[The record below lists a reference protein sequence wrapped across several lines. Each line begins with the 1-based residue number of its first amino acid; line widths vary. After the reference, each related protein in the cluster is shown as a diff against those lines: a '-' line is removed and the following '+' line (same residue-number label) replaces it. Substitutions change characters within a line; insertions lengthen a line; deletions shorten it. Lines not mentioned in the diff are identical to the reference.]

1 MLTRPSDPPLLSR
14 CRRLTRG
21 GAVAFALALV
31 LGVAALPAA
40 AQDDP
45 AAKRDQVRQQ
55 AADVAAQVD
64 ALEAD
69 NADVVQALDALQ
81 ANVTALDAEL
91 AQAQLEAD
99 QAAAALSQAN
109 ADVVAAQARVDALRI
124 VLKQIAIDNYV
135 TAGTVSQ
142 NEDVV
147 GPNANAIDLR
157 NALAGFKAQH
167 DQDVLKELRQA
178 ESDLEAKLRA
188 AQAANDAAQAK
199 QADAAARSA
208 TAHDARNQQEHYVE
222 QVQQRLD
229 DMLSEAASLA
239 TLDNKLS
246 AQIDAQARDLANRV
260 SPNDQS
266 TRPPVPPGNWTV
278 PPRPSSTPELATT
291 HGITVAASIAD
302 QLGRMLDA
310 ATADGLHFTGSGYRD
325 YDSQVAL
332 RRQNCGPTTY
342 DIYYRPA
349 SECSPPTAR
358 PGYSMHEQ
366 GLAVDFAEGG
376 TALTSH
382 DMPGWQWLDAHAKD
396 FGFYN
401 LPAEPWHW
409 STNGT

>member
-1 MLTRPSDPPLLSR
+1 LRAAFLLI
-14 CRRLTRG
+14 
-21 GAVAFALALV
+21 VALV
-31 LGVAALPAA
+31 VGATVPAA
-40 AQDDP
+40 AQTDP
-45 AAKRDQVRQQ
+45 SAQRDEVRQQ

-69 NADVVQALDALQ
+69 NDKVVQALDTLQ
-81 ANVTALDAEL
+81 ANVAALNSEL

-109 ADVVAAQARVDALRI
+109 AEVIAAQAHVDALREM
-124 VLKQIAIDNYV
+124 LKEIAVDTYV
-135 TAGTVSQ
+135 TAGTVSD
-142 NEDVV
+142 NDDVA
-147 GPNANAIDLR
+147 GPNDNATDLR
-157 NALAGFKAQH
+157 NALAGFKARH
-167 DQDVLKELRQA
+167 DQSVLEQLRQA
-178 ESDLEAKLRA
+178 ERELEAKRQA
-188 AQAANDAAQAK
+188 AEAANDAAQAK
-199 QADAAARSA
+199 QDAIAERADAARSA
-208 TAHDARNQQEHYVE
+208 RDQQQQYVD
-222 QVQQRLD
+222 QVQRRLD
-229 DMLSEAASLA
+229 DKLSEAASLA
-239 TLDNKLS
+239 KLDKNLS
-246 AQIDAQARDLANRV
+246 AQIDEDAQNLANRV
-260 SPNDQS
+260 AANQPS
-266 TRPPVPPGNWTV
+266 RPPVPPGNWTV
-278 PPRPSSTPELATT
+278 PPRPSSTPTLATT

-302 QLGRMLDA
+302 QLGAMLDA

-366 GLAVDFAEGG
+366 GLAIDFAEGG

-396 FGFYN
+396 YGFAN
-401 LPAEPWHW
+401 LPSEPWHW